1 MVIAAAI
8 IAGTDTQL
16 LSWSLFDLF
25 SDTRFTE
32 EGLER
37 VLSFDPERDILY
49 LPAIEGKDIF
59 EASRDMSVY
68 RNRAVRMHV
77 YLYLTSKREYML
89 KAIRRSYIY
98 EGAIREA
105 LKQNKDLPE
114 ELGLLPLL
122 ESCFNP
128 YAVSSSRAVGLWQF
142 LENTSRPLGLKS
154 NRWVDERRSVE
165 KSTAAALRHLR
176 SMRSIFPRWDLA
188 LAAYNGGAG
197 YMKRTMNATG
207 VRDYWQLREKG
218 LLRAETAEYVPKFI
232 ALMLIYRNQKLFGV
246 ADEIARPE
254 KTAIAHLA
262 LERPVDLKDVERLSG
277 VPVRTLMELNPE
289 LNSTLTPPTVKEYR
303 LLLPEAALK
312 KIEGREK
319 ELYRSPVTGVIEH
332 RVRKGDT
339 ISRIARM
346 YKKKLNSSSILTA

>member
-1 MVIAAAI
+1 MMIVAAI
-8 IAGTDTQL
+8 IIGTDTQL

-25 SDTRFTE
+25 SDTKFTG

-37 VLSFDPERDILY
+37 VMTFDPERDILY

-89 KAIRRSYIY
+89 NAIRRSYRY
-98 EGAIREA
+98 EDTIREA
-105 LKQNKDLPE
+105 LGKNRDLPE

-142 LENTSRPLGLKS
+142 LENTSRPLGLKCD
-154 NRWVDERRSVE
+154 RWIDERRSVE

-176 SMRSIFPRWDLA
+176 TMRSIFPRWDLA

-197 YMKRTMNATG
+197 YMKRTMDATG

-218 LLRAETAEYVPKFI
+218 LLRPETAEYVPKFI

-254 KTAIAHLA
+254 KTAASYLT
-262 LERPVDLKDVERLSG
+262 LERPVDLKDIERLTG
-277 VPVRTLMELNPE
+277 VPVRAIMELNPE
-289 LNSTLTPPTVKEYR
+289 LNSALTPPTMKEYR
-303 LLLPEAALK
+303 LLLPAEALK
-312 KIEGREK
+312 KLEGKEK
-319 ELYRSPVTGVIEH
+319 ELYRCTITGVIQH

-339 ISRIARM
+339 ISGIARM
-346 YKKKLNSSSILTA
+346 YKKKLNSFLILTA

>member
-1 MVIAAAI
+1 MMIVAAI
-8 IAGTDTQL
+8 IVGTDTQL
-16 LSWSLFDLF
+16 LSWGLFDLF

-37 VLSFDPERDILY
+37 VMSFDPDRDILY

-68 RNRAVRMHV
+68 RNRAVRKHV

-89 KAIRRSYIY
+89 KAIRRSYLY
-98 EGAIREA
+98 EDAIREA
-105 LKQNKDLPE
+105 LKKNSDLPE

-154 NRWVDERRSVE
+154 DRWVDERRNVE

-176 SMRSIFPRWDLA
+176 TMRAIFPRWDLA

-197 YMKRTMNATG
+197 YMKRTMKTTG
-207 VRDYWQLREKG
+207 VRDYWKLREKG

-232 ALMLIYRNQKLFGV
+232 ALMLIYRNQRLFGV

-254 KTAIAHLA
+254 KTVTALLT
-262 LERPVDLKDVERLSG
+262 LERPVDLKDVERISG
-277 VPVRTLMELNPE
+277 VPVRTIMELNPE
-289 LNSTLTPPTVKEYR
+289 FNSTLTPPTVKDYR
-303 LLLPEAALK
+303 LLLPGEALK
-312 KIEGREK
+312 KIEGKEK
-319 ELYRSPVTGVIEH
+319 ELYRSTITGVIEH
-332 RVRKGDT
+332 RVKKGDT
-339 ISRIARM
+339 ISRIARL